1 MEQELL
7 AAGVKIYQHQINDA
21 GYHIEETEKR
31 PEFLLM
37 RLYIKGLGLEIGT
50 GTNRLSP
57 TVLGIDNYNHADAD
71 MVFDCAPEEN
81 GQQYYQPYPFKDER
95 FDFVFSSHVL
105 EDFKPIVLQIVFDE
119 WLRLVKKGGY
129 LILLVPDMEGKRY
142 PDWDEVFTE
151 EDEEVKSGKRKVNEL
166 KGNPSHH
173 CTMGLTLLH
182 KLQQESKYKSEIV
195 CEDTVPHTTMTLDFV
210 LRKL

>member
-1 MEQELL
+1 ME
-7 AAGVKIYQHQINDA
+7 HTINDA
-21 GYHIEETEKR
+21 GYHLEETEKR

-37 RLYIKGLGLEIGT
+37 RPYIKGLGLEIGT

-57 TVLGIDNYNHADAD
+57 TVLGIDNYNHIDAD
-71 MVFDCAPEEN
+71 MVWDCAPEKD
-81 GQQYYQPYPFKDER
+81 GTQYYQPYPFKDER

-105 EDFKPIVLQIVFDE
+105 EDFNPIVIQTVFDE

-151 EDEEVKSGKRKVNEL
+151 TDEEVIKGERKAGEL
-166 KGNPSHH
+166 KGNPSHR
-173 CTMGLTLLH
+173 CTMGLTLLN
-182 KLQQESKYKSEIV
+182 KLKSESKYNSV
-195 CEDTVPHTTMTLDFV
+195 LVQCNQVPHTTMTLDYV
-210 LRKL
+210 IKRI

>member
-1 MEQELL
+1 MEHE
-7 AAGVKIYQHQINDA
+7 INDA
-21 GYHIEETEKR
+21 GYHLEETEKR

-37 RLYIKGLGLEIGT
+37 RPFIKGLGLEIGT

-57 TVLGIDNYNHADAD
+57 TVLGIDNYNHVDAD
-71 MVFDCAPEEN
+71 MIWDCAPEQD
-81 GQQYYQPYPFKDER
+81 GKQYYQPYPFKDER

-105 EDFKPIVLQIVFDE
+105 EDFNPMVIQIVFDE

-129 LILLVPDMEGKRY
+129 LILLVPDMEGGRY
-142 PDWDEVFTE
+142 PDWDEKFE
-151 EDEEVKSGKRKVNEL
+151 FNDPEVIRGERNIGEL
-166 KGNPSHH
+166 KGNPSHR

-210 LRKL
+210 VRKL